1 MAPTLQRVSHSE
13 EVADGRN
20 RRRANSFERAVDAL
34 LDLIESGN
42 PSPTAEDI
50 AERSG
55 ISVRTVFRLTQDIES
70 LHAAAVMRQMER
82 SAHLYVELPNTGS
95 VTSRARALVRN
106 RSTIFEAIAP
116 VRRVGD
122 RLASTSPQIAEG
134 LQVHHLVLRLQIQ
147 ELFAAELRAMS
158 RGRRATVLD
167 AVDVAASWETWD
179 QLRRLKGLS
188 VAASARV
195 VNLLVTAALG

>member
-1 MAPTLQRVSHSE
+1 MPPVARTLQHVSLSE
-13 EVADGRN
+13 EVADGRS

-82 SAHLYVELPNTGS
+82 SAHLYVKLPNTGS
-95 VTSRARALVRN
+95 VTSRARGP
-106 RSTIFEAIAP
+106 EP
-116 VRRVGD
+116 
-122 RLASTSPQIAEG
+122 
-134 LQVHHLVLRLQIQ
+134 
-147 ELFAAELRAMS
+147 
-158 RGRRATVLD
+158 
-167 AVDVAASWETWD
+167 W
-179 QLRRLKGLS
+179 
-188 VAASARV
+188 
-195 VNLLVTAALG
+195 